1 MSGYPYP
8 SGIHYRGY
16 NRVYIQ
22 IHPLNT
28 LSLFQLWLYLTP
40 PVAGAVVGYFTND
53 IAIKML
59 FRPYTAKY
67 IGKYQIPFTPGL
79 IPSNQKRLGM
89 RISDTIMGS
98 LLTPDELQKIAK
110 RLLEV
115 ERVQAAITW
124 LLQLALDQI
133 QADKEQKTVR
143 VLANILKDLLGESFP
158 RWLRVLSRK
167 PDFLE
172 AQLNQIFDRVILEFE
187 LNDQQAAQLA
197 DWLINVILP
206 PDILRLALIDF
217 LTDHNIHAL
226 DESFREKSSGT
237 YWVVANVFGVK
248 NALNRL
254 RTFCLDDR
262 EQATKV
268 IADLIKALNIRNR
281 VQELLRD
288 LSLQNL
294 PVATV
299 KQLRK
304 TMGDSVRSYIQS
316 KGIELIQGL
325 TDSVDWDSIANV
337 VISRLR
343 TSTILTSSLDVVSEE
358 LATIID
364 RYLERDLEQIVTQ
377 VIPILSIDQ
386 VIINRIEATS
396 PADLEAGINGIV
408 KSELEGIVNL
418 GGVLGFLVGLLQ
430 TGILWFQH

>member
-1 MSGYPYP
+1 LAP
-8 SGIHYRGY
+8 
-16 NRVYIQ
+16 
-22 IHPLNT
+22 PL
-28 LSLFQLWLYLTP
+28 
-40 PVAGAVVGYFTND
+40 AGAVVGYFTND
-53 IAIKML
+53 VAIKML

-67 IGKYQIPFTPGL
+67 IGKYRVPFTPGL
-79 IPSNQKRLGM
+79 IPSNQERLAT

-98 LLTPDELQKIAK
+98 LLTPSELQNIAK

-133 QADKEQKTVR
+133 QADKEQKTVK
-143 VLANILKDLLGESFP
+143 VLANILKDLLGESLP
-158 RWLRVLSRK
+158 RWLRVLARK

-172 AQLNQIFDRVILEFE
+172 PQLNQIFDRVILEFE
-187 LNDQQAAQLA
+187 LTDAQAKQLA

-206 PDILRLALIDF
+206 PEILRLAIIDF
-217 LTDHNIHAL
+217 LTDRNIQAI

-237 YWVVANVFGVK
+237 YWVVANIFGVK
-248 NALNRL
+248 NALSRL

-262 EQATKV
+262 EQATQV
-268 IADLIKALNIRNR
+268 IADLIRVLNIRNR
-281 VQELLRD
+281 VQELFRD

-294 PVATV
+294 PVSTV

-304 TMGDSVRSYIQS
+304 TMSDSVRSYFQV

-325 TDSVDWDSIANV
+325 TDSVDWEDIANV
-337 VISRLR
+337 VIRRLR
-343 TSTILTSSLDVVSEE
+343 NSTILTSSLDVVSEE

-386 VIINRIEATS
+386 VIINRVKSTS
-396 PADLEAGINGIV
+396 PADLEAGIQSIV
-408 KSELEGIVNL
+408 QSELQGIVNL
-418 GGVLGFLVGLLQ
+418 GGVLGLLVGLMQ

>member
-1 MSGYPYP
+1 
-8 SGIHYRGY
+8 
-16 NRVYIQ
+16 
-22 IHPLNT
+22 LA
-28 LSLFQLWLYLTP
+28 P

-67 IGKYQIPFTPGL
+67 IGKYQVPFTPGL
-79 IPSNQKRLGM
+79 IPSNQERLAT
-89 RISDTIMGS
+89 RVSDTIMGS
-98 LLTPDELQKIAK
+98 LLTPGELQKIAK

-133 QADKEQKTVR
+133 QADKEQKTVK

-158 RWLRVLSRK
+158 RWIRVLSRK

-187 LNDQQAAQLA
+187 LTDQQAGQLA
-197 DWLINVILP
+197 EWLITVILP
-206 PDILRLALIDF
+206 PEILRLALIDF
-217 LTDHNIHAL
+217 LTDRNIQAI

-237 YWVVANVFGVK
+237 YWVVANLFGVK
-248 NALNRL
+248 NSLSRL

-262 EQATKV
+262 EKATQV

-325 TDSVDWDSIANV
+325 TDSVDWEGIANII
-337 VISRLR
+337 ISRLR
-343 TSTILTSSLDVVSEE
+343 NSTILTSSLDVVSEE

-386 VIINRIEATS
+386 VIIDRIKSTS
-396 PADLEAGINGIV
+396 PAELEAGINGIV

-418 GGVLGFLVGLLQ
+418 GGFLGFFVGLLQ
-430 TGILWFQH
+430 TGILWFQQH

>member
-1 MSGYPYP
+1 LAP
-8 SGIHYRGY
+8 
-16 NRVYIQ
+16 
-22 IHPLNT
+22 PL
-28 LSLFQLWLYLTP
+28 
-40 PVAGAVVGYFTND
+40 AGAVVGYFTND
-53 IAIKML
+53 VAIKML

-67 IGKYQIPFTPGL
+67 IGKYRVPFTPGL
-79 IPSNQKRLGM
+79 IPSNQERLAT

-98 LLTPDELQKIAK
+98 LLTPSELQNIAK

-133 QADKEQKTVR
+133 QADKEQKTVK
-143 VLANILKDLLGESFP
+143 VLANILKDLLGESLP
-158 RWLRVLSRK
+158 RWLRVLARK

-172 AQLNQIFDRVILEFE
+172 PQLNQIFDRVILEFE
-187 LNDQQAAQLA
+187 LTDTQAKQLA

-206 PDILRLALIDF
+206 PEILRLAIIDF
-217 LTDHNIHAL
+217 LTDRNIQAI

-237 YWVVANVFGVK
+237 YWVVANIFGVK
-248 NALNRL
+248 NALSRL

-262 EQATKV
+262 AQATQV
-268 IADLIKALNIRNR
+268 IADLIRVLNIRNR
-281 VQELLRD
+281 VQELFRD

-294 PVATV
+294 PVSTV

-304 TMGDSVRSYIQS
+304 TMSDSVRSYFQV

-325 TDSVDWDSIANV
+325 TDSVDWENIANV
-337 VISRLR
+337 VIGRLR
-343 TSTILTSSLDVVSEE
+343 NSTILTSSLDVVSEE

-386 VIINRIEATS
+386 VIINRVKATS
-396 PADLEAGINGIV
+396 PADLEAGIQGIV
-408 KSELEGIVNL
+408 QSELQGIVNL
-418 GGVLGFLVGLLQ
+418 GGVLGLLVGLMQ